1 MERLS
6 SLREALHGEKVFVDR
21 KSSWRNSLHGE
32 NSQGEMIFQERA
44 ALKRS
49 RVKELSHGRLW
60 CENGTDQFL
69 TPYTPS

>member
-32 NSQGEMIFQERA
+32 NSQGERGFVER
-44 ALKRS
+44 LSPWRNLSEERRS
-49 RVKELSHGRLW
+49 SRRGQL
-60 CENGTDQFL
+60 
-69 TPYTPS
+69 